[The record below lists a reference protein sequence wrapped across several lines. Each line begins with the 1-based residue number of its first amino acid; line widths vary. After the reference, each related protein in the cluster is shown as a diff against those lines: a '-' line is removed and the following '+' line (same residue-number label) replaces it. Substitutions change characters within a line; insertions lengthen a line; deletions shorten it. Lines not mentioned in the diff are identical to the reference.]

1 MKGMLVLLAFIVV
14 LSPLGAAL
22 DYSGST
28 TPADPPSFDV
38 TFSPDQTSIGFYDAE
53 DKESSAVELALNGYK
68 GEGSVTIK
76 WDIIYSGTETL
87 KFSLR
92 AGGPLKLDPSD
103 AVGAD
108 WEAYSDDNMS
118 DEIDLLKYLL
128 NNLKMQQTLLYKI
141 IKKKEVKDEIY
152 EIMRYEIY
160 EYRKFIISLK
170 RMLQNRL
177 KKYDKELNVLLGV
190 ASSINANTNRV
201 DKNSDYLVMLKE
213 SSKVNL
219 MDIERVKNEY
229 NIKSKTILKLIDR
242 LEKFEKENI
251 NKIDMILGKK

>member
-1 MKGMLVLLAFIVV
+1 
-14 LSPLGAAL
+14 
-22 DYSGST
+22 
-28 TPADPPSFDV
+28 
-38 TFSPDQTSIGFYDAE
+38 
-53 DKESSAVELALNGYK
+53 
-68 GEGSVTIK
+68 
-76 WDIIYSGTETL
+76 
-87 KFSLR
+87 
-92 AGGPLKLDPSD
+92 
-103 AVGAD
+103 
-108 WEAYSDDNMS
+108 MS

-128 NNLKMQQTLLYKI
+128 NNLKMQQTLLYKV

-190 ASSINANTNRV
+190 ASSINANTNKV

-219 MDIERVKNEY
+219 MDIERVRNEY
-229 NIKSKTILKLIDR
+229 NIKSKTILKLINR
-242 LEKFEKENI
+242 LEEFEKENI
-251 NKIDMILGKK
+251 NKIEIILGKK

>member
-1 MKGMLVLLAFIVV
+1 
-14 LSPLGAAL
+14 
-22 DYSGST
+22 
-28 TPADPPSFDV
+28 
-38 TFSPDQTSIGFYDAE
+38 
-53 DKESSAVELALNGYK
+53 
-68 GEGSVTIK
+68 
-76 WDIIYSGTETL
+76 
-87 KFSLR
+87 
-92 AGGPLKLDPSD
+92 
-103 AVGAD
+103 
-108 WEAYSDDNMS
+108 MS

-128 NNLKMQQTLLYKI
+128 NNLKMQQTLLYKV

>member
-1 MKGMLVLLAFIVV
+1 
-14 LSPLGAAL
+14 
-22 DYSGST
+22 
-28 TPADPPSFDV
+28 
-38 TFSPDQTSIGFYDAE
+38 
-53 DKESSAVELALNGYK
+53 
-68 GEGSVTIK
+68 
-76 WDIIYSGTETL
+76 
-87 KFSLR
+87 
-92 AGGPLKLDPSD
+92 
-103 AVGAD
+103 
-108 WEAYSDDNMS
+108 MS

-177 KKYDKELNVLLGV
+177 RKYDKELNVLLGV
-190 ASSINANTNRV
+190 ASSINANTNRM

>member
-1 MKGMLVLLAFIVV
+1 
-14 LSPLGAAL
+14 
-22 DYSGST
+22 
-28 TPADPPSFDV
+28 
-38 TFSPDQTSIGFYDAE
+38 
-53 DKESSAVELALNGYK
+53 
-68 GEGSVTIK
+68 
-76 WDIIYSGTETL
+76 
-87 KFSLR
+87 
-92 AGGPLKLDPSD
+92 
-103 AVGAD
+103 
-108 WEAYSDDNMS
+108 MS

-177 KKYDKELNVLLGV
+177 KKYNKELNVLLGV
-190 ASSINANTNRV
+190 ASSINANTNKV
-201 DKNSDYLVMLKE
+201 DKNSEYLVMLKE

-229 NIKSKTILKLIDR
+229 NIKSKTILKLINR

-251 NKIDMILGKK
+251 NKIEIILGKK

>member
-1 MKGMLVLLAFIVV
+1 
-14 LSPLGAAL
+14 
-22 DYSGST
+22 
-28 TPADPPSFDV
+28 
-38 TFSPDQTSIGFYDAE
+38 
-53 DKESSAVELALNGYK
+53 
-68 GEGSVTIK
+68 
-76 WDIIYSGTETL
+76 
-87 KFSLR
+87 
-92 AGGPLKLDPSD
+92 
-103 AVGAD
+103 
-108 WEAYSDDNMS
+108 
-118 DEIDLLKYLL
+118 
-128 NNLKMQQTLLYKI
+128 
-141 IKKKEVKDEIY
+141 
-152 EIMRYEIY
+152 MRYEIY

-251 NKIDMILGKK
+251 NNIDMILGKK

>member
-1 MKGMLVLLAFIVV
+1 
-14 LSPLGAAL
+14 
-22 DYSGST
+22 
-28 TPADPPSFDV
+28 
-38 TFSPDQTSIGFYDAE
+38 
-53 DKESSAVELALNGYK
+53 
-68 GEGSVTIK
+68 
-76 WDIIYSGTETL
+76 
-87 KFSLR
+87 
-92 AGGPLKLDPSD
+92 
-103 AVGAD
+103 
-108 WEAYSDDNMS
+108 MS

-128 NNLKMQQTLLYKI
+128 NNLKMQQTLLYKV

-177 KKYDKELNVLLGV
+177 KKYNKELNVLLGV
-190 ASSINANTNRV
+190 ASSINANTNKV

-229 NIKSKTILKLIDR
+229 NIKSKTILKLINR
-242 LEKFEKENI
+242 LEEFEKENI
-251 NKIDMILGKK
+251 NKIDIILGKK

>member
-1 MKGMLVLLAFIVV
+1 M
-14 LSPLGAAL
+14 
-22 DYSGST
+22 
-28 TPADPPSFDV
+28 
-38 TFSPDQTSIGFYDAE
+38 
-53 DKESSAVELALNGYK
+53 N
-68 GEGSVTIK
+68 
-76 WDIIYSGTETL
+76 
-87 KFSLR
+87 
-92 AGGPLKLDPSD
+92 
-103 AVGAD
+103 
-108 WEAYSDDNMS
+108 

-141 IKKKEVKDEIY
+141 MKKKEVKDEIY
-152 EIMRYEIY
+152 NIMHYEING
-160 EYRKFIISLK
+160 YRKFIISLK

-177 KKYDKELNVLLGV
+177 RKYDKELNVLLGV
-190 ASSINANTNRV
+190 ASSINANTNRI

>member
-1 MKGMLVLLAFIVV
+1 
-14 LSPLGAAL
+14 
-22 DYSGST
+22 
-28 TPADPPSFDV
+28 
-38 TFSPDQTSIGFYDAE
+38 
-53 DKESSAVELALNGYK
+53 
-68 GEGSVTIK
+68 
-76 WDIIYSGTETL
+76 
-87 KFSLR
+87 
-92 AGGPLKLDPSD
+92 
-103 AVGAD
+103 
-108 WEAYSDDNMS
+108 MS

-160 EYRKFIISLK
+160 EYRKFIISIK

-177 KKYDKELNVLLGV
+177 KKYNKELNVLLGV
-190 ASSINANTNRV
+190 ASSINANTNKV

-219 MDIERVKNEY
+219 MDIERVRNEY
-229 NIKSKTILKLIDR
+229 NIKSKTILKLINR

-251 NKIDMILGKK
+251 NKIEIILGKK

>member
-1 MKGMLVLLAFIVV
+1 
-14 LSPLGAAL
+14 
-22 DYSGST
+22 
-28 TPADPPSFDV
+28 
-38 TFSPDQTSIGFYDAE
+38 
-53 DKESSAVELALNGYK
+53 
-68 GEGSVTIK
+68 
-76 WDIIYSGTETL
+76 
-87 KFSLR
+87 
-92 AGGPLKLDPSD
+92 
-103 AVGAD
+103 
-108 WEAYSDDNMS
+108 MS

-190 ASSINANTNRV
+190 ASSINANTNKV

>member
-1 MKGMLVLLAFIVV
+1 
-14 LSPLGAAL
+14 
-22 DYSGST
+22 
-28 TPADPPSFDV
+28 
-38 TFSPDQTSIGFYDAE
+38 
-53 DKESSAVELALNGYK
+53 
-68 GEGSVTIK
+68 
-76 WDIIYSGTETL
+76 
-87 KFSLR
+87 
-92 AGGPLKLDPSD
+92 
-103 AVGAD
+103 
-108 WEAYSDDNMS
+108 MS

>member
-1 MKGMLVLLAFIVV
+1 
-14 LSPLGAAL
+14 
-22 DYSGST
+22 
-28 TPADPPSFDV
+28 
-38 TFSPDQTSIGFYDAE
+38 
-53 DKESSAVELALNGYK
+53 
-68 GEGSVTIK
+68 
-76 WDIIYSGTETL
+76 
-87 KFSLR
+87 
-92 AGGPLKLDPSD
+92 
-103 AVGAD
+103 
-108 WEAYSDDNMS
+108 MS

-177 KKYDKELNVLLGV
+177 KKYNKELNVLLGV
-190 ASSINANTNRV
+190 ASSINANTNKV

-219 MDIERVKNEY
+219 MDIERVRNEY
-229 NIKSKTILKLIDR
+229 KIKSKTILKLINR
-242 LEKFEKENI
+242 LEEFEKENI
-251 NKIDMILGKK
+251 NKIEIILGKK

>member
-1 MKGMLVLLAFIVV
+1 
-14 LSPLGAAL
+14 
-22 DYSGST
+22 
-28 TPADPPSFDV
+28 
-38 TFSPDQTSIGFYDAE
+38 
-53 DKESSAVELALNGYK
+53 
-68 GEGSVTIK
+68 
-76 WDIIYSGTETL
+76 
-87 KFSLR
+87 
-92 AGGPLKLDPSD
+92 
-103 AVGAD
+103 
-108 WEAYSDDNMS
+108 MS

-177 KKYDKELNVLLGV
+177 KKYNKELNVLLGV
-190 ASSINANTNRV
+190 ASSINANTNKV

-219 MDIERVKNEY
+219 MDIERVRNEY
-229 NIKSKTILKLIDR
+229 NIKSKTILKLINR

-251 NKIDMILGKK
+251 NKIEIILGKK

>member
-1 MKGMLVLLAFIVV
+1 
-14 LSPLGAAL
+14 
-22 DYSGST
+22 
-28 TPADPPSFDV
+28 
-38 TFSPDQTSIGFYDAE
+38 
-53 DKESSAVELALNGYK
+53 
-68 GEGSVTIK
+68 
-76 WDIIYSGTETL
+76 
-87 KFSLR
+87 
-92 AGGPLKLDPSD
+92 
-103 AVGAD
+103 
-108 WEAYSDDNMS
+108 MS

-177 KKYDKELNVLLGV
+177 RKYDKELNVLLGV

>member
-1 MKGMLVLLAFIVV
+1 
-14 LSPLGAAL
+14 
-22 DYSGST
+22 
-28 TPADPPSFDV
+28 
-38 TFSPDQTSIGFYDAE
+38 
-53 DKESSAVELALNGYK
+53 
-68 GEGSVTIK
+68 
-76 WDIIYSGTETL
+76 
-87 KFSLR
+87 
-92 AGGPLKLDPSD
+92 
-103 AVGAD
+103 
-108 WEAYSDDNMS
+108 MS

-177 KKYDKELNVLLGV
+177 KKYNKELNVLLGV

>member
-1 MKGMLVLLAFIVV
+1 
-14 LSPLGAAL
+14 
-22 DYSGST
+22 
-28 TPADPPSFDV
+28 
-38 TFSPDQTSIGFYDAE
+38 
-53 DKESSAVELALNGYK
+53 
-68 GEGSVTIK
+68 
-76 WDIIYSGTETL
+76 
-87 KFSLR
+87 
-92 AGGPLKLDPSD
+92 
-103 AVGAD
+103 
-108 WEAYSDDNMS
+108 MS

-177 KKYDKELNVLLGV
+177 KKYNKELNVLLGV
-190 ASSINANTNRV
+190 ASSINANTNKV

>member
-1 MKGMLVLLAFIVV
+1 
-14 LSPLGAAL
+14 
-22 DYSGST
+22 
-28 TPADPPSFDV
+28 
-38 TFSPDQTSIGFYDAE
+38 
-53 DKESSAVELALNGYK
+53 
-68 GEGSVTIK
+68 
-76 WDIIYSGTETL
+76 
-87 KFSLR
+87 
-92 AGGPLKLDPSD
+92 
-103 AVGAD
+103 
-108 WEAYSDDNMS
+108 MS

-177 KKYDKELNVLLGV
+177 KKYDKELDVLLGV

>member
-1 MKGMLVLLAFIVV
+1 
-14 LSPLGAAL
+14 
-22 DYSGST
+22 
-28 TPADPPSFDV
+28 
-38 TFSPDQTSIGFYDAE
+38 
-53 DKESSAVELALNGYK
+53 
-68 GEGSVTIK
+68 
-76 WDIIYSGTETL
+76 
-87 KFSLR
+87 
-92 AGGPLKLDPSD
+92 
-103 AVGAD
+103 
-108 WEAYSDDNMS
+108 MS

-219 MDIERVKNEY
+219 MEIERVKNEY

>member
-1 MKGMLVLLAFIVV
+1 
-14 LSPLGAAL
+14 
-22 DYSGST
+22 
-28 TPADPPSFDV
+28 
-38 TFSPDQTSIGFYDAE
+38 
-53 DKESSAVELALNGYK
+53 
-68 GEGSVTIK
+68 
-76 WDIIYSGTETL
+76 
-87 KFSLR
+87 
-92 AGGPLKLDPSD
+92 
-103 AVGAD
+103 
-108 WEAYSDDNMS
+108 MS

-128 NNLKMQQTLLYKI
+128 NNLKMQQTLLYKV

-160 EYRKFIISLK
+160 EYRKFIISIK

-177 KKYDKELNVLLGV
+177 KKYNKELNVLLGV
-190 ASSINANTNRV
+190 ASSINANTNKV